1 MQQANI
7 YLFCNVY
14 LYNKRQKSL
23 KIRAKNT
30 FFNKMSFETFMKMYR
45 FVFKHFFNW
54 VSVIKKGKEAGRGL
68 EQRKI
73 LDKKHFDLIGGY
85 VVKFLLF

>member
-23 KIRAKNT
+23 KIRAKLV
-30 FFNKMSFETFMKMYR
+30 TFMKMYR
-45 FVFKHFFNW
+45 IVYKHFLTGFQ
-54 VSVIKKGKEAGRGL
+54 SLKKAKKQVVAWSKERF
-68 EQRKI
+68 
-73 LDKKHFDLIGGY
+73 FDRNTLT
-85 VVKFLLF
+85 